1 MRKPKADGG
10 QQTIL
15 VVEDTD
21 DLRRMICQILEQ
33 HGYRV
38 LEASNGLEAL
48 ELCSSYDHAIHLL
61 LTDVLMPRM
70 NGGELAEHV
79 RRLNPRLPMIF
90 MSGYADDAVVRR
102 AARLAV
108 FLAKPFTSA
117 ALTRKIREV
126 LDTPPARD
134 EGNAY

>member
-1 MRKPKADGG
+1 MRKAEGG
-10 QQTIL
+10 HRQETIL

-21 DLRRMICQILEQ
+21 DVRKMICQILQ
-33 HGYRV
+33 QQGYRV
-38 LEASNGLEAL
+38 LEAADGMQAL
-48 ELCSSYDHAIHLL
+48 ELCSSCKDQIHLL

-70 NGGELAEHV
+70 NGGELAEHM

-90 MSGYADDAVVRR
+90 MSGYADDAMVRR
-102 AARLAV
+102 MARLAA

-126 LDTPPARD
+126 LDESKTGP
-134 EGNAY
+134 ESTH